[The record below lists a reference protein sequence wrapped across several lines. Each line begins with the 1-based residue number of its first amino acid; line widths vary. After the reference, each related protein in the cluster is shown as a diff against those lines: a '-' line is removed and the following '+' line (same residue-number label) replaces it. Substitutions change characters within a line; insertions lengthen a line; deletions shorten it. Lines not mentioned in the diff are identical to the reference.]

1 MTQPSV
7 DEAKPADPKPTT
19 APASAAPKASTVSTA
34 PTVATPPV
42 VKRGGWL
49 AVVALIVAMGAI
61 GFSAVNW
68 KNFGGLRAAVGE
80 RVQSAEAESAQL
92 RQLSSDTATQLN
104 AAQARVTALE
114 QRVSELN
121 LQRTQLEELMLSVSR
136 SRDDT
141 LVQDLISSLRFAA
154 QQSQLTGTTQ
164 PNIAALQAG
173 IERIENAANPRLSG
187 VRDAMRQDLTTLQGA
202 ANSDVSVIV
211 RQLAVLSRE
220 IDNLQMR
227 DTAPPPVVQP
237 GPADKTVAATGVAS
251 PDAATD
257 QPSGL
262 IARAQVALTTAWDQ
276 VWSFAKNQ
284 GQDLIRI
291 RAAQPS
297 DDLMVTPEAAVL
309 VKANLKLQLLTAR
322 VALMSGQKATAAEDI
337 AAVLQNVARLTD
349 PMSAPVQRTVDGL
362 QKAQAAIAAL
372 YVPSPQASLAALT
385 ALAVNAPGR

>member
-19 APASAAPKASTVSTA
+19 APASATPEAATAS
-34 PTVATPPV
+34 TPPV
-42 VKRGGWL
+42 LKRGGWL
-49 AVVALIVAMGAI
+49 AVVALILATGAI

-68 KNFGGLRAAVGE
+68 KNYGGLRVAVGE
-80 RVQSAEAESAQL
+80 RVQAAEAESAQL
-92 RQLSSDTATQLN
+92 RQLSSDTVTQLN

-141 LVQDLISSLRFAA
+141 LVQDLISSLHFAA

-173 IERIENAANPRLSG
+173 IERIESASNPRLSG
-187 VRDAMRQDLTTLQGA
+187 VRDAMRQDLTALQGA

-220 IDNLQMR
+220 IDSLQMR

-237 GPADKTVAATGVAS
+237 RPADKTVPAAGVAS
-251 PDAATD
+251 AEAATD

-262 IARAQVALTTAWDQ
+262 IARAQTALTAAWNQ

-291 RAAQPS
+291 RTAQPS
-297 DDLMVTPEAAVL
+297 DDLVVTPEAALL
-309 VKANLKLQLLTAR
+309 VKSNLKLQLLTAR
-322 VALMSGQKATAAEDI
+322 VALMAGQKSTAAEDI
-337 AAVLQNVARLTD
+337 AAVLQNVTRLTD

-385 ALAVNAPGR
+385 ALAVTAPRR

>member
-19 APASAAPKASTVSTA
+19 APASAAPKAPKESTVSTA
-34 PTVATPPV
+34 STPPV

-49 AVVALIVAMGAI
+49 AGVALIVAMGAI
-61 GFSAVNW
+61 GLSAVNW

-80 RVQSAEAESAQL
+80 RVQAAGAESAQL

-173 IERIENAANPRLSG
+173 IERIESAANPRLSG

-237 GPADKTVAATGVAS
+237 ALADNTVAATGVPS
-251 PDAATD
+251 SDAATE

-276 VWSFAKNQ
+276 VWSFAKTQ

-337 AAVLQNVARLTD
+337 AAVLQNVTRLTD

-385 ALAVNAPGR
+385 ALAVTAPGR

>member
-19 APASAAPKASTVSTA
+19 APASATPEAPTVST
-34 PTVATPPV
+34 PPV
-42 VKRGGWL
+42 LKRGGWL
-49 AVVALIVAMGAI
+49 AVAALILATGAI

-68 KNFGGLRAAVGE
+68 KNYGGLRVAVGE
-80 RVQSAEAESAQL
+80 RVQAAEAESAQL
-92 RQLSSDTATQLN
+92 RQLSSDTVTQLN

-141 LVQDLISSLRFAA
+141 LVQDLISSLHFAA

-173 IERIENAANPRLSG
+173 IERIESASNPRLSG
-187 VRDAMRQDLTTLQGA
+187 VRDAMRQDLTALQGA

-220 IDNLQMR
+220 IDSLQMR

-237 GPADKTVAATGVAS
+237 RSADKTVPAAGVAS
-251 PDAATD
+251 AEAATD

-262 IARAQVALTTAWDQ
+262 IARAQIALTAAWNQ
-276 VWSFAKNQ
+276 VWTFAKNQ

-297 DDLMVTPEAAVL
+297 DDLVVTPEAALL
-309 VKANLKLQLLTAR
+309 VKSNLKLQLLTAR
-322 VALMSGQKATAAEDI
+322 VALMAGQKSTAAEDI
-337 AAVLQNVARLTD
+337 AAVLQNVTRLTD

-385 ALAVNAPGR
+385 ALAVTAPRR

>member
-19 APASAAPKASTVSTA
+19 APASATPEA
-34 PTVATPPV
+34 PTASTPPV
-42 VKRGGWL
+42 LKRGGWL
-49 AVVALIVAMGAI
+49 AVVALILATGAI

-68 KNFGGLRAAVGE
+68 KNYGGLRVAVGE
-80 RVQSAEAESAQL
+80 RVQAAEAESAQL
-92 RQLSSDTATQLN
+92 RQLSSDTVTQLN

-141 LVQDLISSLRFAA
+141 LVQDLISSLHFAA

-173 IERIENAANPRLSG
+173 IERIESASNPRLSG
-187 VRDAMRQDLTTLQGA
+187 VRDAMRQDLTALQGA

-220 IDNLQMR
+220 IDSLQMR

-237 GPADKTVAATGVAS
+237 RPADKTVPAAGVAS
-251 PDAATD
+251 AEAATD

-262 IARAQVALTTAWDQ
+262 IARAQTALTAAWNQ

-291 RAAQPS
+291 RTAQPS
-297 DDLMVTPEAAVL
+297 DDLVVTPEAALL
-309 VKANLKLQLLTAR
+309 VKSNLKLQLLTAR
-322 VALMSGQKATAAEDI
+322 VALMAGQKSTAAEDI
-337 AAVLQNVARLTD
+337 AAVLQNVTRLTD

-385 ALAVNAPGR
+385 ALAVTAPRR

>member
-237 GPADKTVAATGVAS
+237 GPADKTVTSTGVAS
-251 PDAATD
+251 PDAVTD

-262 IARAQVALTTAWDQ
+262 IARAQVALTAAWDQ

-322 VALMSGQKATAAEDI
+322 VALMSGQKVTAAEDI

-372 YVPSPQASLAALT
+372 NVPSPQASLAALT

>member
-1 MTQPSV
+1 
-7 DEAKPADPKPTT
+7 
-19 APASAAPKASTVSTA
+19 
-34 PTVATPPV
+34 
-42 VKRGGWL
+42 L

-237 GPADKTVAATGVAS
+237 GPADKTVTSTGVAS

>member
-19 APASAAPKASTVSTA
+19 APTSATPEAPTVST
-34 PTVATPPV
+34 PPV
-42 VKRGGWL
+42 LKRGGWL
-49 AVVALIVAMGAI
+49 AVVALILATGAI

-68 KNFGGLRAAVGE
+68 KNYGGLRVAVGE
-80 RVQSAEAESAQL
+80 RVQAAEAESAQL
-92 RQLSSDTATQLN
+92 RQLSSDTVTQLN

-173 IERIENAANPRLSG
+173 IERIESASNPRLSG
-187 VRDAMRQDLTTLQGA
+187 VRDAMRQDLTALQGA

-220 IDNLQMR
+220 IDSLQMR

-237 GPADKTVAATGVAS
+237 RPADKTVPAAGVAS
-251 PDAATD
+251 AEAATD

-262 IARAQVALTTAWDQ
+262 IARAQIALTAAWNQ
-276 VWSFAKNQ
+276 VWTFAKNQ

-297 DDLMVTPEAAVL
+297 DDLVVTPEAALL
-309 VKANLKLQLLTAR
+309 VKSNLKLQLLTAR
-322 VALMSGQKATAAEDI
+322 VALMAGQKSTAAEDI
-337 AAVLQNVARLTD
+337 AAVLQNVTRLTD

-385 ALAVNAPGR
+385 ALAVTAPRR

>member
-1 MTQPSV
+1 M
-7 DEAKPADPKPTT
+7 
-19 APASAAPKASTVSTA
+19 
-34 PTVATPPV
+34 
-42 VKRGGWL
+42 
-49 AVVALIVAMGAI
+49 
-61 GFSAVNW
+61 
-68 KNFGGLRAAVGE
+68 
-80 RVQSAEAESAQL
+80 
-92 RQLSSDTATQLN
+92 
-104 AAQARVTALE
+104 
-114 QRVSELN
+114 SELN

-237 GPADKTVAATGVAS
+237 GPADKTVTSTGVAS

-309 VKANLKLQLLTAR
+309 VNANLKLQLLTAR

>member
-19 APASAAPKASTVSTA
+19 APASATPEA
-34 PTVATPPV
+34 PTASTPPV
-42 VKRGGWL
+42 LKRGGWL
-49 AVVALIVAMGAI
+49 AVVALILATGAI

-68 KNFGGLRAAVGE
+68 KNYGGLRVAVGE
-80 RVQSAEAESAQL
+80 RVQAAEAESAQL

-141 LVQDLISSLRFAA
+141 LVQDLISSLHFAA

-173 IERIENAANPRLSG
+173 IERIESASNPRLSG
-187 VRDAMRQDLTTLQGA
+187 VRDAMRQDLTALQGA

-220 IDNLQMR
+220 IDSLQMR
-227 DTAPPPVVQP
+227 DTALPPVVQP
-237 GPADKTVAATGVAS
+237 RPADKTVPAVGVAS
-251 PDAATD
+251 AEAATD

-262 IARAQVALTTAWDQ
+262 IARAQTALTAAWNQ

-291 RAAQPS
+291 RTAQPS
-297 DDLMVTPEAAVL
+297 DDLVVTPEAALL
-309 VKANLKLQLLTAR
+309 VKSNLKLQLLTAR
-322 VALMSGQKATAAEDI
+322 VALMAGQKSTAAEDI
-337 AAVLQNVARLTD
+337 AAVLQNVTRLTD

-385 ALAVNAPGR
+385 ALAVTAPRR

>member
-19 APASAAPKASTVSTA
+19 APASATPEA
-34 PTVATPPV
+34 PTASTPPV
-42 VKRGGWL
+42 LKRGGWW
-49 AVVALIVAMGAI
+49 AVVALILATGAI

-68 KNFGGLRAAVGE
+68 KNYGGLRVAVGE
-80 RVQSAEAESAQL
+80 RVQAAEAESAQL
-92 RQLSSDTATQLN
+92 RQLSSDTVTQLN

-141 LVQDLISSLRFAA
+141 LVQDLISSLHFAA

-173 IERIENAANPRLSG
+173 IERIESASNPRLSG
-187 VRDAMRQDLTTLQGA
+187 VRDAMRQDLTALQGA

-220 IDNLQMR
+220 IDSLQMR

-237 GPADKTVAATGVAS
+237 RPADKTVPAAGVAS
-251 PDAATD
+251 AEAATD

-262 IARAQVALTTAWDQ
+262 IARAQTALTAAWNQ

-291 RAAQPS
+291 RTAQPS
-297 DDLMVTPEAAVL
+297 DDLVVTPEAALL
-309 VKANLKLQLLTAR
+309 VKSNLKLQLLTAR
-322 VALMSGQKATAAEDI
+322 VALMAGQKSTAAEDI
-337 AAVLQNVARLTD
+337 AAVLQNVTRLTD

-385 ALAVNAPGR
+385 ALAVTAPRR

>member
-19 APASAAPKASTVSTA
+19 APASATPEAPTVST
-34 PTVATPPV
+34 PPV
-42 VKRGGWL
+42 LKRGGWL
-49 AVVALIVAMGAI
+49 AVVALILATGAI

-68 KNFGGLRAAVGE
+68 KNYGGLRVAVGE
-80 RVQSAEAESAQL
+80 RVQAAEAESAQL
-92 RQLSSDTATQLN
+92 RQLSSDTVTQLN

-141 LVQDLISSLRFAA
+141 LVQDLISSLHFAA

-173 IERIENAANPRLSG
+173 IERIESASNPRLSG
-187 VRDAMRQDLTTLQGA
+187 VRDAMRQDLTALQGA

-220 IDNLQMR
+220 IDSLQMR
-227 DTAPPPVVQP
+227 DAAPPPVVQP
-237 GPADKTVAATGVAS
+237 RPADKTVPAVGVAS
-251 PDAATD
+251 AEAATD

-262 IARAQVALTTAWDQ
+262 IARAQTALTAAWNQ

-291 RAAQPS
+291 RTAQPS
-297 DDLMVTPEAAVL
+297 DDLVVTPEAALL
-309 VKANLKLQLLTAR
+309 VKSNLKLQLLTAR
-322 VALMSGQKATAAEDI
+322 VALMAGQKSTAAEDI
-337 AAVLQNVARLTD
+337 AAVLQNVTRLTD

-385 ALAVNAPGR
+385 ALAVTAPRR

>member
-1 MTQPSV
+1 
-7 DEAKPADPKPTT
+7 
-19 APASAAPKASTVSTA
+19 
-34 PTVATPPV
+34 
-42 VKRGGWL
+42 
-49 AVVALIVAMGAI
+49 
-61 GFSAVNW
+61 
-68 KNFGGLRAAVGE
+68 
-80 RVQSAEAESAQL
+80 VQAAEAESAQL
-92 RQLSSDTATQLN
+92 RQLSSNTATQLN

-121 LQRTQLEELMLSVSR
+121 LQRTQLEELMRSVSR

-173 IERIENAANPRLSG
+173 IERIESAANPRLSG
-187 VRDAMRQDLTTLQGA
+187 VRDAMRQDLTALQGA

-211 RQLAVLSRE
+211 RQLAVLSLE

-237 GPADKTVAATGVAS
+237 RPNDKTVAANGVPS

-262 IARAQVALTTAWDQ
+262 IARAQVALSTAWDQ
-276 VWSFAKNQ
+276 VWSFAKTQ

-337 AAVLQNVARLTD
+337 AAVLQNVTRLTD
-349 PMSAPVQRTVDGL
+349 PMSAPVQRTVDAL

-385 ALAVNAPGR
+385 ALAVTAPGR

>member
-7 DEAKPADPKPTT
+7 DEAKPADPKPTA
-19 APASAAPKASTVSTA
+19 APAAEAPNASTVST
-34 PTVATPPV
+34 PPA

-49 AVVALIVAMGAI
+49 AGVALIIALGAI

-80 RVQSAEAESAQL
+80 RVQAAEAESAQL

-104 AAQARVTALE
+104 ASQARVTALE

-141 LVQDLISSLRFAA
+141 LVHDLISSLRFAA

-164 PNIAALQAG
+164 PNIAALQVG
-173 IERIENAANPRLSG
+173 IERIESAANPRLSG

-237 GPADKTVAATGVAS
+237 KSADKTVTVNGIAS
-251 PDAATD
+251 SDAATD

-262 IARAQVALTTAWDQ
+262 IARAQVALTTALDQ
-276 VWSFAKNQ
+276 IWSFAKNQ

-297 DDLMVTPEAAVL
+297 DELMVTPEAALL

-337 AAVLQNVARLTD
+337 ADILQNVTRLTD
-349 PMSAPVQRTVDGL
+349 PMSPPVQLTVDGL

-372 YVPSPQASLAALT
+372 YVPSPQASLAALN
-385 ALAVNAPGR
+385 ALAVTAPGR

>member
-19 APASAAPKASTVSTA
+19 APASATPEAPTVST
-34 PTVATPPV
+34 PPV
-42 VKRGGWL
+42 LKRGGWL
-49 AVVALIVAMGAI
+49 AVVALILATGAI

-68 KNFGGLRAAVGE
+68 KNYGGLRVAVGE
-80 RVQSAEAESAQL
+80 RVQAAEAESAQL
-92 RQLSSDTATQLN
+92 RQLSSDTVTQLN

-237 GPADKTVAATGVAS
+237 GPADKTVTSTGVAS

>member
-19 APASAAPKASTVSTA
+19 APASATPEAPTVST
-34 PTVATPPV
+34 PPV
-42 VKRGGWL
+42 LKRGGWL
-49 AVVALIVAMGAI
+49 AVVALILATGAI

-68 KNFGGLRAAVGE
+68 KNYGGLRVAVGE
-80 RVQSAEAESAQL
+80 RVQAAEAESAQL
-92 RQLSSDTATQLN
+92 RQLSSDTVTQLN

-141 LVQDLISSLRFAA
+141 LVQDLISSLHFAA

-173 IERIENAANPRLSG
+173 IERIESASNPRLSG
-187 VRDAMRQDLTTLQGA
+187 VRDAMRQDLTALQGA

-220 IDNLQMR
+220 IDSLQMR

-237 GPADKTVAATGVAS
+237 RPADKTVPAAGVAS
-251 PDAATD
+251 AEAATD

-262 IARAQVALTTAWDQ
+262 IARAQTALTAAWNQ

-291 RAAQPS
+291 RTAQPS
-297 DDLMVTPEAAVL
+297 DDLVVTPEAALL
-309 VKANLKLQLLTAR
+309 VKSNLKLQLLTAR
-322 VALMSGQKATAAEDI
+322 VALMAGQKSTAAEDI
-337 AAVLQNVARLTD
+337 AAVLQNVTRLTD

-385 ALAVNAPGR
+385 ALAVTAPRR

>member
-19 APASAAPKASTVSTA
+19 APASAAPTASTAQTA
-34 PTVATPPV
+34 PTVSTPPV
-42 VKRGGWL
+42 IKRGGWL

-173 IERIENAANPRLSG
+173 IERIESAANPRLSG
-187 VRDAMRQDLTTLQGA
+187 VRDAMREDLTTLQGA

-237 GPADKTVAATGVAS
+237 GPADKTVTSTGVAS

-262 IARAQVALTTAWDQ
+262 IARAQVALTAAWDQ

-337 AAVLQNVARLTD
+337 AAVLQNVTRLTD
-349 PMSAPVQRTVDGL
+349 HMAAPVQRKIDSL

-385 ALAVNAPGR
+385 ALAVTAPAR

>member
-19 APASAAPKASTVSTA
+19 APESASPKAPTSA
-34 PTVATPPV
+34 PTVSAPPV

-49 AVVALIVAMGAI
+49 AGVALIVAIGGI
-61 GFSAVNW
+61 GFSALNW

-80 RVQSAEAESAQL
+80 RVQAAEAESAQL
-92 RQLSSDTATQLN
+92 RQLSSNTATQLN

-173 IERIENAANPRLSG
+173 IERIESAANPRLSG
-187 VRDAMRQDLTTLQGA
+187 VRDAMRQDLTALQGA

-211 RQLAVLSRE
+211 RQLAVLSLE

-237 GPADKTVAATGVAS
+237 RPNDKTVAAAGVPS

-262 IARAQVALTTAWDQ
+262 IARAQVALSTAWDQ
-276 VWSFAKNQ
+276 VWSFAKTQ

-337 AAVLQNVARLTD
+337 AAVLQNVTRLTD
-349 PMSAPVQRTVDGL
+349 PMSAPVQRTVDAL

-385 ALAVNAPGR
+385 ALAVTAPGR

>member
-68 KNFGGLRAAVGE
+68 ENFGGLRAAVGE

-164 PNIAALQAG
+164 PNIAALQAS

-237 GPADKTVAATGVAS
+237 GPADKTVTSTGVAS

>member
-19 APASAAPKASTVSTA
+19 APASATPEAPTVST
-34 PTVATPPV
+34 PPV
-42 VKRGGWL
+42 LKRGGWL
-49 AVVALIVAMGAI
+49 AVAALILATGAI

-68 KNFGGLRAAVGE
+68 KNYGGLRVAVGE
-80 RVQSAEAESAQL
+80 RVQAAEAESAQL
-92 RQLSSDTATQLN
+92 RQLSSDTVTQLN

-141 LVQDLISSLRFAA
+141 LVQDLISSLHFAA

-173 IERIENAANPRLSG
+173 IERIESASNPRLSG
-187 VRDAMRQDLTTLQGA
+187 VRDAMRQDLTALQGA

-220 IDNLQMR
+220 IDSLQMR

-237 GPADKTVAATGVAS
+237 RPADKTVPAAGVAS
-251 PDAATD
+251 AEAATD

-262 IARAQVALTTAWDQ
+262 IARAQIALTAAWNQ
-276 VWSFAKNQ
+276 VWTFAKNQ

-297 DDLMVTPEAAVL
+297 DDLVVTPEAALL
-309 VKANLKLQLLTAR
+309 VKSNLKLQLLTAR
-322 VALMSGQKATAAEDI
+322 VALMAGQKSTAAEDI
-337 AAVLQNVARLTD
+337 AAVLQNVTRLTD

-385 ALAVNAPGR
+385 ALAVTAPRR

>member
-19 APASAAPKASTVSTA
+19 APASAAPKASTA
-34 PTVATPPV
+34 PTVSTPPV

-49 AVVALIVAMGAI
+49 AGVALIVAIGAI
-61 GFSAVNW
+61 AFSAVNW
-68 KNFGGLRAAVGE
+68 KNSGGLRAAVGE
-80 RVQSAEAESAQL
+80 RVQAAEAESAQL
-92 RQLSSDTATQLN
+92 RRLSSDTAMQLN

-173 IERIENAANPRLSG
+173 IERIESAANPRLSG

-220 IDNLQMR
+220 VDNLQMR
-227 DTAPPPVVQP
+227 DTAPPPVLQP
-237 GPADKTVAATGVAS
+237 RPTDKTVAATGVAS
-251 PDAATD
+251 PDEATD

-262 IARAQVALTTAWDQ
+262 IARAQVALTMAWDQ

-337 AAVLQNVARLTD
+337 AAVLQNVTRLTD

-372 YVPSPQASLAALT
+372 YVPSPQASLSALT
-385 ALAVNAPGR
+385 ALAVTAPGR